1 MKRRLGA
8 GLLCGAFLLTGT
20 PAALADPPGPTDYQ
34 SEVISIE
41 PPAIGIDV
49 EIIGGDSFVLLRVA
63 PDVGTVEVVGYRGE
77 PYLRFLPDGA
87 VEENQRSPS
96 KYLNEERYG
105 TELPPGLDAAGEP
118 DWLVVA
124 EDGSYAWHDHRTH
137 WMNPQPP
144 PGRGPGDRVA
154 EGVIPVLIDGTEV
167 DVTVASTW
175 VEPPSRLPAF
185 VGFAAGLSL
194 AVMVWLRRRVLGA
207 LLGLSLLAAATG
219 TIAYFSVPAETDPAW
234 SLWALPVTAA
244 GLTMTVA
251 TLRDRVP
258 LIRRRGPILLL
269 LAALELVAWGIVH
282 WGWLW
287 AAILPTALPFWLDRL
302 VAALVL
308 AGALG
313 VAATVVAQAGSERHA
328 PTG

>member
-1 MKRRLGA
+1 MRWALSLFLG
-8 GLLCGAFLLTGT
+8 GLTVIASAA
-20 PAALADPPGPTDYQ
+20 PALADPPGPTDYQ
-34 SEVISIE
+34 SSIASMV
-41 PPAIGIDV
+41 PAMPGV
-49 EIIGGDSFVLLRVA
+49 HATMIGGDAFLQLEVEPGIHVVVLGYRAEPYVQFR
-63 PDVGTVEVVGYRGE
+63 PDGTVEQNRLT
-77 PYLRFLPDGA
+77 PTT
-87 VEENQRSPS
+87 
-96 KYLNEERYG
+96 YLNEDRYAE
-105 TELPPGLDAAGEP
+105 TTIPAEASYDAEP
-118 DWLVVA
+118 EWEVVA
-124 EDGSYAWHDHRTH
+124 TNGRWAWHDHRTH

-154 EGVIPVLIDGTEV
+154 EGVIPVLIDGAEV

-175 VEPPSRLPAF
+175 VEPPSRVPVF
-185 VGFAAGLSL
+185 VGFAAGLGL
-194 AVMVWLRRRVLGA
+194 AVIVWLRRRVLGA

-219 TIAYFSVPAETDPAW
+219 TIAYFSVPAETGPAW

-251 TLRDRVP
+251 ALGDRVP

-287 AAILPTALPFWLDRL
+287 AAILPTSLPYWLDRL
-302 VAALVL
+302 VAAGVLV
-308 AGALG
+308 GALG
-313 VAATVVAQAGSERHA
+313 AAATLVALAGSERHV